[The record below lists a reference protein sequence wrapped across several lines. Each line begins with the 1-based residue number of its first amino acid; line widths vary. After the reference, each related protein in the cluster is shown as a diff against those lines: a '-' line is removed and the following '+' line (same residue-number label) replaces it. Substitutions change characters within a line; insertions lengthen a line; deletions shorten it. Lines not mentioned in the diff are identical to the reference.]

1 MSETPSENN
10 GFKQS
15 GSGKQGKIKKWQIAL
30 IVVLGLA
37 LVGVSVWQ
45 TWVKPAISKPI
56 SSTLDLANDPNVS
69 VSTVTPTF
77 YVPTPT
83 VVDPNSIFT
92 PTPALKCGED
102 HIWNL
107 MLVGIDE
114 RATDYYYGLADVIRI
129 ARINFADMTVNM
141 VALPRDM
148 VVTFPEGLFA
158 TENPIKINQGYFFGT
173 IGMTNSGDFNSGA
186 NSLAQVIQYNFG
198 ITVDHYMVVNM
209 NAVENFIS
217 SIGGVDVNL
226 PVSVTDEER
235 PNFGSFPAGQQHLDG
250 EEALNLMRIRANYG
264 DDFRIG
270 NQSIVIKSIL
280 QRFLIAENIAKV
292 PDLIKDFFSTFLT
305 DFSLEQLTNTAVCFL
320 TNFKLEDYHSTQVPK
335 ELMVEG
341 WEFFPSNFGCSFVY
355 RWDQNTVEWIH
366 QNLEAQSQ

>member
-1 MSETPSENN
+1 MSVTPSENN
-10 GFKQS
+10 GFEEP
-15 GSGKQGKIKKWQIAL
+15 GSGKQGKIKKWQIA
-30 IVVLGLA
+30 IIIVLGLA

-56 SSTLDLANDPNVS
+56 SATLDLVPI
-69 VSTVTPTF
+69 VSTSDLPTATSEPS
-77 YVPTPT
+77 PTPT
-83 VVDPNSIFT
+83 ESIATAT
-92 PTPALKCGED
+92 PTKAPVCGVD
-102 HIWNL
+102 QIWNV

-114 RATDYYYGLADVIRI
+114 RSTDYYYGLADVIRI

-148 VVTFPEGLFA
+148 LVTFPEGLFA

-209 NAVENFIS
+209 TAVENFIE
-217 SIGGVDVNL
+217 SIGGVDVDL
-226 PVSVTDEER
+226 PVSVFDEER

-250 EEALNLMRIRANYG
+250 EKALNLMRIRANYG

-280 QRFLIAENIAKV
+280 QRFLIVENIAKV
-292 PDLIKDFFSTFLT
+292 PDLIQDFFSTFLT
-305 DFSLEQLTNTAVCFL
+305 DLSIEQLTNTAVCFL

-335 ELMVEG
+335 ELLVEG
-341 WEFFPSNFGCSFVY
+341 WEFIPSNYGSSFIY
-355 RWDQNTVEWIH
+355 RWDQNTVDWIH